1 MFENIQDSDVVRNV
15 FGIVSDKL
23 DIYLREDYSLRSNLK
38 DEILRDLGISNPSIV
53 INQMDELIFEDKR
66 VDLSNQPLMKSLF
79 ETFLSHYRCRVG
91 REELVRLIYDRDIDI
106 ASRRRLMCDYHN
118 IVKLVSRARK
128 LAKYKLDC
136 PDNPRWD
143 WFPYDATSE
152 EWTLMRPRGVL
163 H

>member
-1 MFENIQDSDVVRNV
+1 MNTQQAKQR
-15 FGIVSDKL
+15 FGI
-23 DIYLREDYSLRSNLK
+23 IGN
-38 DEILRDLGISNPSIV
+38 DLQLN
-53 INQMDELIFEDKR
+53 
-66 VDLSNQPLMKSLF
+66 
-79 ETFLSHYRCRVG
+79 
-91 REELVRLIYDRDIDI
+91 RDIDI